1 LSKKKG
7 RLFVISAPSGAG
19 KTTLVKKL
27 MELRPEL
34 RFSISYTTRPRREG
48 EVDQSDYF
56 FVDQSVFG
64 AMRDAGDFLEHAEVF
79 GYHYGTSC
87 TQVSELLDGGHDVI
101 LEIDWQGARQV
112 RENMPGCRSIF
123 ILPPSFAELEKRL
136 RGRGTDAEEV
146 IKRRLGEAV
155 DDIRHWTEFDHSV
168 VNDDIEQSARQL
180 LAIITGTG
188 RPDREDSSLQA
199 RVDAILKRNQ
209 PA

>member
-27 MELRPEL
+27 MKLRPEL
-34 RFSISYTTRPRREG
+34 RFSISYTTRPKRKG
-48 EVDQSDYF
+48 EVDESDYF
-56 FVDQSVFG
+56 FVDQSVFKT
-64 AMRDAGDFLEHAEVF
+64 MRDAGDFLEHAEVF
-79 GYHYGTSC
+79 GYYYGTSS
-87 TQVSELLDGGHDVI
+87 TQVSELLDSGHDVI

-112 RENMPGCRSIF
+112 RENMPGCRSIY

-136 RGRGTDAEEV
+136 RGRDTDTEEV
-146 IKRRLGEAV
+146 IKQRLGEAI

-180 LAIITGTG
+180 LAIITG
-188 RPDREDSSLQA
+188 RPDREDSSLRA
-199 RVDAILKRNQ
+199 RVEAMLK
-209 PA
+209 

>member
-27 MELRPEL
+27 MKLRPEL
-34 RFSISYTTRPRREG
+34 RFSISYTTRPKRKG
-48 EVDQSDYF
+48 EVDESDYF
-56 FVDQSVFG
+56 FVDQSVFK

-79 GYHYGTSC
+79 GYYYGTSS
-87 TQVSELLDGGHDVI
+87 TQVSELLDSGHDVI

-112 RENMPGCRSIF
+112 RENMPGCRSIY

-136 RGRGTDAEEV
+136 RGRDTDTEEV
-146 IKRRLGEAV
+146 IKQRLGEAI

-180 LAIITGTG
+180 LAIITG
-188 RPDREDSSLQA
+188 RPDREDSSLRA
-199 RVDAILKRNQ
+199 RVEAMLKQNQ